1 LNDHIAK
8 YQRKKGD
15 GNMRKKQKKIYMMI
29 FIEIKY
35 KLERKQSS
43 VDKPFIL
50 FLIACVDMA

>member
-1 LNDHIAK
+1 LNDRIAK

-15 GNMRKKQKKIYMMI
+15 GNMRKELKKIYMMI
-29 FIEIKY
+29 FIKIKY

-50 FLIACVDMA
+50 FLITCVDMA